1 MDILKTIYKYVSGLL
16 AWMSVLL
23 TCLLAAC
30 PAHASEISATHQIQT
45 FMKSGYAAYD
55 KGDMAGAIR
64 QFLEAHALS
73 ERHGNYDR
81 LCLASYNLGTSYFQL
96 RGYNEALDY
105 YIEALELCEKHKLP
119 TSRRL
124 EILYGISGVFFE
136 QGNFKKARD
145 LTSKIY
151 KIARAIPDSLMCEN
165 AAFALAMI
173 SNKFGQYHDT
183 RRYLDIASRYGAT
196 VSKRRDILEAEAL
209 YLQKKFPE
217 LKQVVERALKGK
229 ALDGADLGLLYFYQ
243 AQAAL
248 AERDYQTVLA
258 VKDKAL
264 SLINLEDKVIL
275 YNDLA
280 HISEN
285 MGDLKGALAY
295 KDSAIVFR
303 DSLNSENNRQISA
316 NFDTRFELMNYR
328 LDKEQEIA
336 GLQART
342 RKWIMIAGGALLLGV
357 IAWMIVAIQR
367 QRTRHR
373 HQIMEMQMERQRE
386 QQALAEE
393 RMKETELIAEYRQ
406 KLMAKEIESKN
417 AELSASSMFVSSR
430 NKLVRD
436 LLKELG
442 KIEGGGAMQE
452 IRQVTNHLTR
462 LLDDQSDEESFRV
475 NFDAANPGF
484 SRRLLERHPDLLP
497 GDIRF
502 LAYIRMNMS
511 TKEIASMLNINPESC
526 KRRKIRLGKKLGLE
540 GSADLYSYIL
550 AITENADFSEQN

>member
-1 MDILKTIYKYVSGLL
+1 M
-16 AWMSVLL
+16 
-23 TCLLAAC
+23 
-30 PAHASEISATHQIQT
+30 
-45 FMKSGYAAYD
+45 
-55 KGDMAGAIR
+55 
-64 QFLEAHALS
+64 
-73 ERHGNYDR
+73 
-81 LCLASYNLGTSYFQL
+81 
-96 RGYNEALDY
+96 
-105 YIEALELCEKHKLP
+105 
-119 TSRRL
+119 
-124 EILYGISGVFFE
+124 
-136 QGNFKKARD
+136 
-145 LTSKIY
+145 TSKVY
-151 KIARAIPDSLMCEN
+151 KIARVIPDSLMCEN

-173 SNKFGQYHDT
+173 SNKFGQYDDT

-196 VSKRRDILEAEAL
+196 ASRRRDIIEAEAL

-217 LKQVVERALKGK
+217 LKRMVERALKK
-229 ALDGADLGLLYFYQ
+229 KRLAGADLGLLYFYQ
-243 AQAAL
+243 AEAAL
-248 AERDYQTVLA
+248 AEENYPMVFA
-258 VKDKAL
+258 VKNKAL
-264 SLINLEDKVIL
+264 PLINLEDKVIL

-280 HISEN
+280 QVCEK
-285 MGDLKGALAY
+285 MGDLKEALAF
-295 KDSAIVFR
+295 KDSAMVFR
-303 DSLNSENNRQISA
+303 DSLNSENDRQISE
-316 NFDTRFELMNYR
+316 NFGTRFELMNYR
-328 LDKEQEIA
+328 MEKEKEIS
-336 GLQART
+336 GLRSRT
-342 RKWIMIAGGALLLGV
+342 RIWIMIAVGALLLV
-357 IAWMIVAIQR
+357 AIAWMIVAIQR
-367 QRTRHR
+367 QRTRHH
-373 HQIMEMQMERQRE
+373 HQIMQLQMERQRE

-442 KIEGGGAMQE
+442 KIEGGGALPQ

-484 SRRLLERHPDLLP
+484 SRRLLERHPGLLP

-550 AITENADFSEQN
+550 TLTENADFSEQN

>member
-1 MDILKTIYKYVSGLL
+1 MDILKTIYKFIPQFL
-16 AWMSVLL
+16 WR
-23 TCLLAAC
+23 LAALVAFC
-30 PAHASEISATHQIQT
+30 INMSPAQASKISATHQIQA
-45 FMKSGYAAYD
+45 FIKSGYD
-55 KGDMAGAIR
+55 SIDQGNMAGAIV
-64 QFLEAHALS
+64 QFLEAQSLS
-73 ERHGNYDR
+73 EQQRDYDR
-81 LCLASYNLGTSYFQL
+81 QCLASYNLGTSYYYL
-96 RGYNEALDY
+96 KGYNEALDY
-105 YIEALELCEKHKLP
+105 YLKALELCEKHDIP
-119 TSRRL
+119 TFRRL
-124 EILYGISGVFFE
+124 EILHGISGVFFE
-136 QGNFKKARD
+136 QGNFKKAREITTQVYN
-145 LTSKIY
+145 L
-151 KIARAIPDSLMCEN
+151 ARTVPDSLMCEN

-303 DSLNSENNRQISA
+303 DNLNSENNRQISA
-316 NFDTRFELMNYR
+316 SFDTRFELMNYR

-386 QQALAEE
+386 QLALAEE

-442 KIEGGGAMQE
+442 KIEGGGAMPQ
-452 IRQVTNHLTR
+452 IRQVTNHLNR